1 MRQTPATHQLFD
13 GLFKKQIKTFYFS
26 RPDNK
31 MVESQDISDLDAGS
45 DDPAISEWGGI
56 SQFAGKAAEILSKY
70 YCA

>member
-1 MRQTPATHQLFD
+1 
-13 GLFKKQIKTFYFS
+13 
-26 RPDNK
+26 